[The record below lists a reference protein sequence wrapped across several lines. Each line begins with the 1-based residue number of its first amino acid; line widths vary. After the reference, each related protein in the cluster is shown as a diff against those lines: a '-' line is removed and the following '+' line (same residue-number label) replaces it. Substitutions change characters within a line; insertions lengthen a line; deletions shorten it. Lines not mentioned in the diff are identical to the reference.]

1 MRVVMACLV
10 KMSVSRSCHM
20 GLLSTTLAYFLSCAG
35 ARGGV
40 AAVAPGASGVG
51 APAARGHPAHTCL
64 HDAGAR
70 TCLLMH
76 WDSVTFFWHE
86 GHALVH
92 CRACR
97 FPLSVWVRLMF
108 IVMPLSCLPYVSAHL
123 LSRLTDIDAREEEA
137 ADISAFMLPSTH

>member
-10 KMSVSRSCHM
+10 KMCVSRSCHM
-20 GLLSTTLAYFLSCAG
+20 GLLSTMLAYFLSCAG

-51 APAARGHPAHTCL
+51 APAARGHPAHTRL

-76 WDSVTFFWHE
+76 WDSVTIF
-86 GHALVH
+86 GMRVTRLCIATLADSPRLCGALNVTYY
-92 CRACR
+92 A
-97 FPLSVWVRLMF
+97 LK
-108 IVMPLSCLPYVSAHL
+108 LPTLRSAHL
-123 LSRLTDIDAREEEA
+123 LSRLTDFDAREEEA
-137 ADISAFMLPSTH
+137 ADISAFMLPSTC